1 MMLSSITLFPA
12 AFGPWV
18 TISATASIEV
28 VTVALGFVPLLFAG
42 VESGAIEVLLAVL
55 RMEVRVG
62 GTVKPIVPVSVSA
75 LAIATGPEGTMPVA
89 GSETAPLGGGDPGT
103 PGPR

>member
-1 MMLSSITLFPA
+1 VVLLDALTPVKPGMMLSVITTFSA
-12 AFGPWV
+12 AFGSWV

-42 VESGAIEVLLAVL
+42 VESGGIEVLLAVL
-55 RMEVRVG
+55 LIEVRVG
-62 GTVKPIVPVSVSA
+62 GTVKPIVRVSVSA

-89 GSETAPLGGGDPGT
+89 GS
-103 PGPR
+103 

>member
-1 MMLSSITLFPA
+1 MLAGAVF
-12 AFGPWV
+12 WV

-42 VESGAIEVLLAVL
+42 VESAVMEVLLAVL

-62 GTVKPIVPVSVSA
+62 GTVKPIVRVTVST
-75 LAIATGPEGTMPVA
+75 LAIAKGPSGTMPVA
-89 GSETAPLGGGDPGT
+89 GS
-103 PGPR
+103 

>member
-1 MMLSSITLFPA
+1 VALLDALTPVKPGMMLLSAITTFSA

-28 VTVALGFVPLLFAG
+28 VAVALGFVPLLFAG

-62 GTVKPIVPVSVSA
+62 VTVKPIVRVSV
-75 LAIATGPEGTMPVA
+75 
-89 GSETAPLGGGDPGT
+89 
-103 PGPR
+103 

>member
-1 MMLSSITLFPA
+1 MMLSVITRFSA

-62 GTVKPIVPVSVSA
+62 GTVKPIVGVRVSR
-75 LAIATGPEGTMPVA
+75 AIATNPSGTMPVP
-89 GSETAPLGGGDPGT
+89 GS
-103 PGPR
+103 

>member
-1 MMLSSITLFPA
+1 
-12 AFGPWV
+12 V

-62 GTVKPIVPVSVSA
+62 GTVKPIVRVSVSRG
-75 LAIATGPEGTMPVA
+75 IATGPSETMPVA
-89 GSETAPLGGGDPGT
+89 GS
-103 PGPR
+103 

>member
-1 MMLSSITLFPA
+1 MLAGAVF
-12 AFGPWV
+12 WV

-62 GTVKPIVPVSVSA
+62 GCQADRPGEC
-75 LAIATGPEGTMPVA
+75 LTGDCH
-89 GSETAPLGGGDPGT
+89 GSFGDNACRWLVNAAVRCRDSG
-103 PGPR
+103 

>member
-1 MMLSSITLFPA
+1 
-12 AFGPWV
+12 V

-62 GTVKPIVPVSVSA
+62 GTVKPIVRVRVSR
-75 LAIATGPEGTMPVA
+75 AIATDPSGTMPVA
-89 GSETAPLGGGDPGT
+89 GS
-103 PGPR
+103 

>member
-1 MMLSSITLFPA
+1 MALLDALTPVKPGMMLSVITLFSA

-55 RMEVRVG
+55 RIEVRVG
-62 GTVKPIVPVSVSA
+62 GTVKPIVRVTVWA
-75 LAIATGPEGTMPVA
+75 LAIATGPSGTMPVA
-89 GSETAPLGGGDPGT
+89 GS
-103 PGPR
+103 

>member
-1 MMLSSITLFPA
+1 MMLSAITTFSA

-28 VTVALGFVPLLFAG
+28 VAVALGFVPLLFAG

-55 RMEVRVG
+55 RIEVRVG
-62 GTVKPIVPVSVSA
+62 GTVKPIVRVTVSR
-75 LAIATGPEGTMPVA
+75 AIATGPSGTMPVA
-89 GSETAPLGGGDPGT
+89 GS
-103 PGPR
+103 

>member
-1 MMLSSITLFPA
+1 MALLDALTPVKPGMMLSAITLFSA

-18 TISATASIEV
+18 TTSTTASIEV
-28 VTVALGFVPLLFAG
+28 VTLALGFVPLLFAG

-55 RMEVRVG
+55 RIEVRVG
-62 GTVKPIVPVSVSA
+62 GTVKPIVRVTVWA

-89 GSETAPLGGGDPGT
+89 GS
-103 PGPR
+103 